1 MSDECKE
8 ILHYY
13 SGNHYK
19 FINDFLLMDFE
30 DEFKKKYKYYD
41 EPFCQEKI
49 RKIDDCFDKDAVAQ
63 INEDND
69 AFYVYRGVKTRVDL
83 QIGESFLLKNFTST
97 TTNLGVARI
106 FTSDSKKANAC
117 CLYRLRLGRGIPYI
131 DMRPFSKVKTEDEIL
146 LPRNLIMTYQ
156 GDSII
161 RDERPDGS
169 NAVGLLSYSSAKRGR
184 RRSPE
189 EYEKNNR
196 NITVNDF
203 IITKLN
209 EASIDM
215 SSSTASP
222 KKTKSKNNTRKKSN
236 S

>member
-1 MSDECKE
+1 
-8 ILHYY
+8 
-13 SGNHYK
+13 
-19 FINDFLLMDFE
+19 MDFE

-49 RKIDDCFDKDAVAQ
+49 RKIDDCFHTDAVAQ

-106 FTSDSKKANAC
+106 FTSDSKKTNAC

-156 GDSII
+156 GDTTI
-161 RDERPDGS
+161 RD
-169 NAVGLLSYSSAKRGR
+169 
-184 RRSPE
+184 
-189 EYEKNNR
+189 EKNNR

>member
-1 MSDECKE
+1 
-8 ILHYY
+8 
-13 SGNHYK
+13 
-19 FINDFLLMDFE
+19 
-30 DEFKKKYKYYD
+30 
-41 EPFCQEKI
+41 
-49 RKIDDCFDKDAVAQ
+49 
-63 INEDND
+63 
-69 AFYVYRGVKTRVDL
+69 
-83 QIGESFLLKNFTST
+83 
-97 TTNLGVARI
+97 
-106 FTSDSKKANAC
+106 
-117 CLYRLRLGRGIPYI
+117 
-131 DMRPFSKVKTEDEIL
+131 
-146 LPRNLIMTYQ
+146 MTYQ

-161 RDERPDGS
+161 RDERQDGS